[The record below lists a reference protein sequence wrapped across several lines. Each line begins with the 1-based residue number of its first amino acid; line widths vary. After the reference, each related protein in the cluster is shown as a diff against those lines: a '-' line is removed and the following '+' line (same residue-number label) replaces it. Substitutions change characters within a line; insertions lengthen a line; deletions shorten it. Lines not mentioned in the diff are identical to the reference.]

1 MLTPGQVELLQK
13 MGQRNCDATGRKGE
27 QHGSIWR
34 ICSSFS
40 GRVSCGICSHI
51 GPRRRRRVPKM
62 ACRPLAAG
70 RGARRLAQDLRR
82 GDARGRARSDVARS
96 RPAGPRGRA
105 TARTGRV
112 RADAGG
118 LHQGGE
124 HRAHGGAGKETR
136 RRPRAHACRDRAAI
150 RRAGQRA
157 ARDLGPRDRL
167 RHLQAAE
174 ERHHRARHPGLLRAA
189 QGHVPAGAPLR
200 AQDAGG
206 GTRQARGLAQLLGRR
221 HGADPVPALRVL
233 QIRGRLRW
241 RRQEGHLDV
250 DSRCTRLRRAATG
263 RQGLAARHALGL

>member
-1 MLTPGQVELLQK
+1 
-13 MGQRNCDATGRKGE
+13 MGRFGRYAAAFLGA
-27 QHGSIWR
+27 
-34 ICSSFS
+34 CLAALAAD
-40 GRVSCGICSHI
+40 I
-51 GPRRRRRVPKM
+51 GPRRRPRVPKM

-82 GDARGRARSDVARS
+82 GDARGRARPDAARS

-105 TARTGRV
+105 PARTGRV

-136 RRPRAHACRDRAAI
+136 RRPRAHACRDRAEI

-233 QIRGRLRW
+233 QIRRRLRR

-250 DSRCTRLRRAATG
+250 DSRCARLGRAATG